1 MKNNRFLLFPACIFF
16 LILLLAA
23 GCGNITTSSHFS
35 PPEAKL
41 GKYAGLEITN
51 FETQVENVPSDA
63 LIQIPD
69 ETAKLLTSGKSRFQ
83 KIGRES
89 IQDIPAENTLVLL
102 GEVIDYQSGKSVKYE
117 GGGLKFGEVALTVQ
131 LALVEK
137 TTGKEIAT
145 GEVNGFN
152 SLGFTDAGLY
162 KGMAEEIVKFINEN
176 Y

>member
-1 MKNNRFLLFPACIFF
+1 MKNNRF
-16 LILLLAA
+16 ILLLACIFSLLTFLVA
-23 GCGNITTSSHFS
+23 GCGNVTTSSYFS
-35 PPEAKL
+35 QPETKL

-51 FETQVENVPSDA
+51 FETQVEHVPSDA
-63 LIQIPD
+63 LTQIPD

-83 KIGRES
+83 KVGRES

-102 GEVIDYQSGKSVKYE
+102 GEVIDYQSGKNIKYE
-117 GGGLKFGEVALTVQ
+117 GGALKFGEVALTIQ

-162 KGMAEEIVKFINEN
+162 KGMAEEIVKFIYEN

>member
-1 MKNNRFLLFPACIFF
+1 MKNRFILFPACILL
-16 LILLLAA
+16 LILLLAT

-35 PPEAKL
+35 QPDTRL

-51 FETQVENVPSDA
+51 FETQIEHVPSDV
-63 LIQIPD
+63 LTQIPD
-69 ETAKLLTSGKSRFQ
+69 ETAKLLISGKSRFQ
-83 KIGRES
+83 KVGRET

-102 GEVIDYQSGKSVKYE
+102 GEIIDYQSGKSVKYE
-117 GGGLKFGEVALTVQ
+117 GGALKFGEVALTVQ

-137 TTGKEIAT
+137 NTGKEIAT

-162 KGMAEEIVKFINEN
+162 KGMAEEIVKFIYQN

>member
-1 MKNNRFLLFPACIFF
+1 MYQERLLLFSACVFFLLIFF
-16 LILLLAA
+16 AP

-35 PPEAKL
+35 PPETKL

-51 FETQVENVPSDA
+51 FETQVEHVPGDA
-63 LIQIPD
+63 LTQIPD
-69 ETAKLLTSGKSRFQ
+69 ETAKLLASKKSRFQ
-83 KIGRES
+83 KVGRES

-102 GEVIDYQSGKSVKYE
+102 GEVINYQSGKDIKYE
-117 GGGLKFGEVALTVQ
+117 GGALKFGEVALTVQ
-131 LALVEK
+131 LALVQK
-137 TTGKEIAT
+137 NTGKEIAT

-162 KGMAEEIVKFINEN
+162 KSMAEEIVKFINEN